1 MNQNIDESLTS
12 KYWENIENGRL
23 TRPVCNSCGKNFFS
37 PQVLCPNCFSVDWS
51 YSESIGIGKI
61 YSHTTVYRPM
71 GTGFP
76 TPLILVD
83 IELDEG
89 WRMYSRL
96 INCKPDQVVIGLDV
110 EVIFEKFK
118 ERTLPFFQ
126 LRNEKI

>member
-1 MNQNIDESLTS
+1 
-12 KYWENIENGRL
+12 
-23 TRPVCNSCGKNFFS
+23 
-37 PQVLCPNCFSVDWS
+37 
-51 YSESIGIGKI
+51 
-61 YSHTTVYRPM
+61 M